1 MVLHACAPTAYFACV
16 LYLGLEEWALGVGFA
31 WGPSLD
37 ACAAKGY
44 GDDAYGDVE
53 AVLQI
58 FYEIVAHGRY
68 LWQALGAGFCP
79 WRLVL
84 ALRYVDAD
92 VGILW
97 LLQLLD
103 AEVGSLGWGYERF
116 VAHHGVLHV

>member
-31 WGPSLD
+31 WSPSLD

-58 FYEIVAHGRY
+58 FYEI
-68 LWQALGAGFCP
+68 P
-79 WRLVL
+79 
-84 ALRYVDAD
+84 
-92 VGILW
+92 VGGINL
-97 LLQLLD
+97 
-103 AEVGSLGWGYERF
+103 S
-116 VAHHGVLHV
+116 